1 MDYGEVLSKTWMI
14 TWKNK
19 GLWILGILAGC
30 SASGRGSGG
39 QFSGGFGG
47 FQFDSSGFDRFEFDG
62 VSPQFDNF
70 FRSITEE
77 AFLFT
82 IFALICI
89 FLFLALI
96 FLVLGVIGQGGLIA
110 GFSRADGGADVSLG
124 EAFGLGMQSFWKLLG
139 IRFTVWIVGL
149 IIGIVLVVG
158 LIVLGVVTLGLGL
171 LCLIPLICI
180 IIPLA
185 FAVDSYI
192 TLSMVAA
199 VDEDLSV
206 FDAFGRAWQ
215 VFKENL
221 GPMVVMALILVLGGG
236 IASIILAAPFFAIF
250 VPFALGLVTG
260 SEQGLFAGLVA
271 SGALF
276 IVALPVLILLS
287 GILNTFVTGAW
298 TLTFRR
304 LTGKSGEE
312 AALAES

>member
-1 MDYGEVLSKTWMI
+1 MDYGEVLSNTWRI

-39 QFSGGFGG
+39 QFSAGFRG
-47 FQFDSSGFDRFEFDG
+47 FEFDSSNFDGFEFEG
-62 VSPQFDNF
+62 VPIEIENF
-70 FRSITEE
+70 FRGITGE
-77 AFLFT
+77 AIFFA
-82 IFALICI
+82 IFALICV
-89 FLFLALI
+89 FLFLALV
-96 FLVLGVIGQGGLIA
+96 FLVLGVIGQAGLIA
-110 GFSRADGGADVSLG
+110 GFSRADEGADVSLG
-124 EAFGLGMQSFWKLLG
+124 EAFSLGLQSFWKLLG
-139 IRFTVWIVGL
+139 IRFTVWIIGL

-158 LIVLGVVTLGLGL
+158 FIVLGIATFGLGL
-171 LCLIPLICI
+171 LCLLPLICLI
-180 IIPLA
+180 VPLA

-221 GPMVVMALILVLGGG
+221 GSMIVMALILVLGGG
-236 IASIILAAPFFAIF
+236 LASIIVAAPFFAVF
-250 VPFALGLVTG
+250 VPFIIGLVNGT
-260 SEQGLFAGLVA
+260 EQGILTGLVA
-271 SGALF
+271 SGLLF
-276 IVALPVLILLS
+276 LVALPVVVLLS

-304 LTGKSGEE
+304 LTGKPGEE
-312 AALAES
+312 TALAES

>member
-1 MDYGEVLSKTWMI
+1 MDYGEVLSKTWRI

-39 QFSGGFGG
+39 QFSGGFRG
-47 FQFDSSGFDRFEFDG
+47 FEFDSSNFDGFEFEG
-62 VSPQFDNF
+62 VPIEIENF
-70 FRSITEE
+70 FRGITAE
-77 AFLFT
+77 AIFFA
-82 IFALICI
+82 IFALICV
-89 FLFLALI
+89 FLFLALV
-96 FLVLGVIGQGGLIA
+96 FLVLGVIGQAGLIA
-110 GFSRADGGADVSLG
+110 GFSRADEGADVSLG
-124 EAFGLGMQSFWKLLG
+124 EAFSLGLQSFWKLLG
-139 IRFTVWIVGL
+139 IRFTVWIIGL

-158 LIVLGVVTLGLGL
+158 LIVLGIATFGLGL
-171 LCLIPLICI
+171 LCLLPLICLI
-180 IIPLA
+180 VPLA

-221 GPMVVMALILVLGGG
+221 GSMIVMALILVLGGG
-236 IASIILAAPFFAIF
+236 LASIIVAAPFFAVF
-250 VPFALGLVTG
+250 VPFIIGLVNGT
-260 SEQGLFAGLVA
+260 EQGILTGLVA
-271 SGALF
+271 SGLLF
-276 IVALPVLILLS
+276 FIALPVVILLS

-304 LTGKSGEE
+304 LTDKSGAES
-312 AALAES
+312 ALAES